1 LLLISKTLEFGLFEN
16 ELVSILILRLF
27 YKDGA
32 ELMDFYE
39 TNTHNHHIQNK
50 RVSLDLTRK
59 KSSPSME
66 TNYLQSIIVFDMFTD
81 F

>member
-1 LLLISKTLEFGLFEN
+1 
-16 ELVSILILRLF
+16 
-27 YKDGA
+27 
-32 ELMDFYE
+32 MDFYE
-39 TNTHNHHIQNK
+39 TNTHHHHIQNK
-50 RVSLDLTRK
+50 DVSLDLTRK